1 MDKLLGV
8 AWGDLLPHAARH
20 AEISLDA
27 LALACAI
34 GIPLGA
40 AAAIVRRL
48 KTPVLGLASI
58 GRTLPSLALLTLLLP
73 WLGVG
78 LAPAIVALVV
88 LALPP
93 IVVNVDLAIAG
104 VPAAAVDA
112 ATGLGMT
119 PVQRFVRVVTPLALP
134 VALAGVRTAAVEVIG
149 SATLA
154 TFIGAGGL
162 GDDIVRALQTND
174 LQLLL
179 VASIVVAA
187 MAFIAE
193 FFLATAAKALEA

>member
-1 MDKLLGV
+1 MW
-8 AWGDLLPHAARH
+8 ADLLQHAVRH
-20 AEISLDA
+20 AQISLEA
-27 LALACAI
+27 LAFACAI
-34 GIPLGA
+34 GVPLGTLA
-40 AAAIVRRL
+40 ATVRRL
-48 KTPVLGLASI
+48 KDPVLAAAAI

-78 LAPAIVALVV
+78 LLPAVVALVV

-104 VPAAAVDA
+104 VPVSAVDA

-119 PVQRFVRVVTPLALP
+119 RQQRFVRVVTPLAVP
-134 VALAGVRTAAVEVIG
+134 VAIAGVRTAAVEVIG

-154 TFIGAGGL
+154 TFIGAGGM

-174 LQLLL
+174 VPLL
-179 VASIVVAA
+179 VAASAVVAL
-187 MAFIAE
+187 MAFAAE
-193 FFLATAAKALEA
+193 FLLARAAKALEG

>member
-1 MDKLLGV
+1 MDKVLGV
-8 AWGDLLPHAARH
+8 IWSDLLPDALRH
-20 AEISLDA
+20 AEISLVA
-27 LALACAI
+27 LALACAVGVPLGTLAAI
-34 GIPLGA
+34 VGRLKSPVLGA
-40 AAAIVRRL
+40 AA
-48 KTPVLGLASI
+48 I

-93 IVVNVDLAIAG
+93 IVVNVELAISG
-104 VPAAAVDA
+104 VPASALDA

-119 PVQRFVRVVTPLALP
+119 QAQRFVRVIVPLALP
-134 VALAGVRTAAVEVIG
+134 VALAGVRTASVEVIG

-174 LQLLL
+174 IDLL
-179 VASIVVAA
+179 VVASVIVAA
-187 MAFIAE
+187 MAFVAE
-193 FFLATAAKALEA
+193 LFLAGAAKALEA

>member
-1 MDKLLGV
+1 MW
-8 AWGDLLPHAARH
+8 ADLLQHAVRH
-20 AEISLDA
+20 AQISLEA
-27 LALACAI
+27 LAFACAI
-34 GIPLGA
+34 GVPLGTLAATVRRLKDPVLGA
-40 AAAIVRRL
+40 AA
-48 KTPVLGLASI
+48 I

-78 LAPAIVALVV
+78 LLPAVVALVV

-104 VPAAAVDA
+104 VPPSAVDA

-119 PVQRFVRVVTPLALP
+119 RQQRFVRVVTPLAVP
-134 VALAGVRTAAVEVIG
+134 VAVAGVRTAAVEVIG

-154 TFIGAGGL
+154 TFIGAGGM

-174 LQLLL
+174 VPLLL
-179 VASIVVAA
+179 AASAVVAL
-187 MAFIAE
+187 MAFAAE
-193 FFLATAAKALEA
+193 FLLARAAKALEA